1 VVRGGAVMAR
11 YTLQRFI
18 YMIITLFIIATAT
31 FFLMKL
37 LPGSPLTNQEK
48 LTPEQRQIILEKYG
62 LNDPVPVQYVN
73 YLKNLVQGDLGVSF
87 QYDNR
92 PVTELIGER
101 IGPSAQLGFQA
112 LVFGT
117 IVGLLLGIFA
127 AVRHNT
133 AGDYAATVISVLGI
147 SIPSFVFAALLQ
159 YYIGVKLQLLPV
171 AFWEGF
177 EYTIMPTLAL
187 SMGVI
192 ANIARFT
199 RTEMLEVLSSDYIL
213 TARAKGVSQADV
225 IFKHAIRNA
234 LIPIVTILGPMAV
247 NLMTGT
253 LVVEQIFA
261 VPGLG
266 EQFVRSINLN
276 DYTVIMGTT
285 LFYSALLI
293 LVIFVVDIL
302 YGVIDPRIRLA
313 GGKK

>member
-1 VVRGGAVMAR
+1 MAR
-11 YTLQRFI
+11 YTLQRLM

-37 LPGSPLTNQEK
+37 LPGSPLQNQEK
-48 LTPEQRQIILEKYG
+48 LTPEQKHIILEKYG

-73 YLKNLVQGDLGVSF
+73 YLKNLVKGDLGVSF

-92 PVTELIGER
+92 PVTELIADR

-112 LVFGT
+112 IIVGT
-117 IVGLLLGIFA
+117 IIGLLLGILA
-127 AVRHNT
+127 AVRHNS
-133 AGDYAATVISVLGI
+133 AGDYVATVLSVLGI
-147 SIPSFVFAALLQ
+147 SIPSFVFAGLLQ
-159 YYIGVKLQLLPV
+159 YYVGVKLQLLPV

-177 EYTIMPTLAL
+177 EYTIMPTIAL
-187 SMGVI
+187 SLGVI
-192 ANIARFT
+192 ASIARFT
-199 RTEMLEVLSSDYIL
+199 RTEMLEVLNSDYIV
-213 TARAKGVSQADV
+213 TAKAKGVSPAGV

-253 LVVEQIFA
+253 LVIEKIFA

-266 EQFVRSINLN
+266 EQFVRSIEVN

-293 LVIFVVDIL
+293 FVIFVVDIL